1 MWRWG
6 ILGDSE
12 VAKGIGSV
20 SITEVSF
27 LPSFAKPYH
36 AIFLFL
42 LDILFFPQ
50 FCIILTYSVT
60 QQLTVHFLLCDAM
73 GSGNKKTELYN
84 QGQVHESG
92 KVTGE

>member
-1 MWRWG
+1 MCRWG

-12 VAKGIGSV
+12 VAKDIGSV

-27 LPSFAKPYH
+27 LPSVAKPCH
-36 AIFLFL
+36 AIFVFL

-50 FCIILTYSVT
+50 FCLILTYSVT

-73 GSGNKKTELYN
+73 GSGNKDRTFRS
-84 QGQVHESG
+84 QGQVHERG

>member
-1 MWRWG
+1 MEMG

-12 VAKGIGSV
+12 VAKDIGLV

-27 LPSFAKPYH
+27 FPSIAKPCH

-73 GSGNKKTELYN
+73 RDGNNKKEPYRS
-84 QGQVHESG
+84 QGQVHERG